1 MQGRNLVA
9 VTIGGVVPALVLG
22 AIALAGIVRGGSGP
36 ASDPGSAPHNLR
48 VELRNWEVAPEH
60 SDLPAGLLAFEAVHP
75 AEDHGDEDQGHGH
88 TENAP
93 GSTHNLVVL
102 RAMPD
107 GTYDSVAR
115 TRDLE
120 MGERQTLKVALEPG
134 EYALI
139 CDVVDEIGDEV
150 ISHTVK
156 GMKTTVTVR

>member
-1 MQGRNLVA
+1 MDGRNLVA
-9 VTIGGVVPALVLG
+9 VTIGGVAPALVVG
-22 AIALAGIVRGGSGP
+22 AIAFAGIVGGGSGP
-36 ASDPGSAPHNLR
+36 ASDTGSAPHNLR

-60 SDLPAGLLAFEAVHP
+60 SDLPTGLLAFEAVHP
-75 AEDHGDEDQGHGH
+75 EEDHGDAEHGHGY
-88 TENAP
+88 EDNAP

-134 EYALI
+134 QYELI
-139 CDVVDEIGDEV
+139 CDVVDEIDGEV

-156 GMKTTVTVR
+156 GMKTTVTVQ